1 MPGSA
6 MNSSFSAVLMEIGN
20 VISLRDSVDSG
31 KDSAGTAGAV
41 MISAGTDTDISFLS
55 WFLPRKNPKVNAP
68 KTMVITSNVEIL
80 GFLIGII
87 LRIDGRRKSC
97 YNIHRIIH
105 DFLSPDKSGIP

>member
-1 MPGSA
+1 
-6 MNSSFSAVLMEIGN
+6 
-20 VISLRDSVDSG
+20 
-31 KDSAGTAGAV
+31 